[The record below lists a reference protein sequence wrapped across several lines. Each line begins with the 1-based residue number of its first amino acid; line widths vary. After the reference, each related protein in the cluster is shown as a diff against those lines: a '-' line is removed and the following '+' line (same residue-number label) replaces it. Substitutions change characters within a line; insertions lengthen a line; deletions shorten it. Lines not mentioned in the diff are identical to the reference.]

1 MDGITDSMDMSWRK
15 HREGQGSLVCC
26 SPWGRRESDVTE
38 QLNNSNKFT
47 RAPFI
52 RAKMWKQPKCPLT
65 MNGSAKC
72 VTNTILLFNIKKEVL
87 TCATKW
93 IDLGDIVLTEASHK
107 KTNTAQS
114 VYMKY
119 LELSSTQNRKNW
131 GARGWGRW
139 KWGVITQWCIGFQF
153 CKMRKFWR

>member
-1 MDGITDSMDMSWRK
+1 MEKTLGD
-15 HREGQGSLVCC
+15 REGQGSLACC
-26 SPWGRRESDVTE
+26 SPWGPRESDMTE

-47 RAPFI
+47 GAPFT

-93 IDLGDIVLTEASHK
+93 IDLGDIVLSDRSQSQKDKHHTISLYEVSGIVKHTEQK
-107 KTNTAQS
+107 
-114 VYMKY
+114 
-119 LELSSTQNRKNW
+119 ELGCQ
-131 GARGWGRW
+131 GLG
-139 KWGVITQWCIGFQF
+139 
-153 CKMRKFWR
+153 